1 MHALLVLVVVVVL
14 TLGVDFDLS
23 RLRVGKAAAVVVVEG
38 GSLDVGVLLL
48 LTADGPAAA
57 FWPLVAFLVV

>member
-23 RLRVGKAAAVVVVEG
+23 RLRVGKAAAEVVVVG
-38 GSLDVGVLLL
+38 GSLDDGVLL